1 MQEQGKKE
9 KKPINAAEKIRRILF
24 NFDLELTASLGELSL
39 AKARVQRYADKKNRK
54 ELEIYTSAC
63 IDEAKLNVYIDQLT
77 KGKNETYESLE
88 KILETYNPKYKKI
101 WLMYFI
107 GQQTYEEISSKTYY
121 SYNNVKKIIKKLRK
135 DLISYGMIPLEKEDE
150 EDE

>member
-63 IDEAKLNVYIDQLT
+63 IDEAKLNVYIDHHKTTIKHLLHIYYGYHT
-77 KGKNETYESLE
+77 KVHEN
-88 KILETYNPKYKKI
+88 
-101 WLMYFI
+101 
-107 GQQTYEEISSKTYY
+107 
-121 SYNNVKKIIKKLRK
+121 
-135 DLISYGMIPLEKEDE
+135 KEGSFS
-150 EDE
+150 